1 MIAGLFDEFFGVP
14 THPLAVHAPV
24 VLVPIFAVVAVML
37 AVKSDWRVRV
47 GWFMPVVV
55 FVLVA
60 MLFVAKESGESLLVS
75 EAENLFLL
83 GSPQQIADHED
94 LANATFVLAIVWFVL
109 TLAVVTRDWMSGRD
123 QSVRPHSADTAAMSH
138 DAVATVLSVLAAIAA
153 VITTIWL
160 IRTGHAGA
168 ESRWAG

>member
-1 MIAGLFDEFFGVP
+1 MFAGVFDEFFGVP

-24 VLVPIFAVVAVML
+24 VLVPIAAVVAVVL
-37 AVKSDWRVRV
+37 AVKSDWRVRI
-47 GWFMPVVV
+47 GWLKPAAV

-60 MLFVAKESGESLLVS
+60 MLFVAKESGESAK
-75 EAENLFLL
+75 EADNVF
-83 GSPQQIADHED
+83 GDIAQHED

-109 TLAVVTRDWMSGRD
+109 TLAVTIRDWMTGRD
-123 QSVRPHSADTAAMSH
+123 QQVQPLSAGAAVVSRDT
-138 DAVATVLSVLAAIAA
+138 VAQVLVVLAAVAA

-168 ESRWAG
+168 ESRWKLD

>member
-1 MIAGLFDEFFGVP
+1 MFAGVFDEFFGVP

-24 VLVPIFAVVAVML
+24 VLVPIAAVVAVVL
-37 AVKSDWRVRV
+37 AIKSDWRVRV
-47 GWFMPVVV
+47 GWLMPAAVL
-55 FVLVA
+55 VLVA
-60 MLFVAKESGESLLVS
+60 LLFVAKESGESLLVS
-75 EAENLFLL
+75 EDESLFLL
-83 GSPQQIADHED
+83 GSQQQIADHQD

-109 TLAVVTRDWMSGRD
+109 TLGVAIRDWMSGRD
-123 QSVRPHSADTAAMSH
+123 RSVQPLSADAAAMPR
-138 DAVATVLSVLAAIAA
+138 DTMATVLAVLAAIAA